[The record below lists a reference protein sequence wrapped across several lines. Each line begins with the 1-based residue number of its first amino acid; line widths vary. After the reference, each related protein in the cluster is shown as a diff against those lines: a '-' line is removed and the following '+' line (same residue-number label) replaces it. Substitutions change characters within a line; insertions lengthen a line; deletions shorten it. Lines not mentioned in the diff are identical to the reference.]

1 MLKMKGGSQV
11 YSEKEIEGWREQEE
25 QNVKVIKYMIDEY
38 IDKDIGLKKIKE
50 RKIIKE
56 NKNKQ
61 IFRIKSNSMEEMIQ
75 KIEIGF
81 KE

>member
-1 MLKMKGGSQV
+1 MIKMKGGSQV